1 MQGSMVNYLHGYDP
15 NTVCK
20 VLPKYT
26 LKLFDVQEFGNMLT
40 NVVHSGFE
48 ATYGLTKMCTIRI
61 SFVKGWGATYHRLDI
76 TSTPCW
82 IEVHLNGPL
91 KWLDSVLTGMGSPLA
106 GITSVS

>member
-1 MQGSMVNYLHGYDP
+1 
-15 NTVCK
+15 
-20 VLPKYT
+20 
-26 LKLFDVQEFGNMLT
+26 MLS

-91 KWLDSVLTGMGSPLA
+91 KWLDSVLTGNASMVKIFVRIPRMEYT
-106 GITSVS
+106 IPNIFT